1 MRLAVPAPFGVGTV
15 FFCANSEET
24 FHRARTNGTL
34 RSIAAVRSIAPKFVY
49 LSQPDEKDILKKA
62 NFDGVVRNGRECKS
76 ISVSDGTGQ

>member
-15 FFCANSEET
+15 FFYI
-24 FHRARTNGTL
+24 NGTL
-34 RSIAAVRSIAPKFVY
+34 TSIAAVRSIAPKFVY

-62 NFDGVVRNGRECKS
+62 NFDGVVRNGREYKS

>member
-34 RSIAAVRSIAPKFVY
+34 TSIAAVRSIAPNVAMLVHLIFGTA
-49 LSQPDEKDILKKA
+49 LCILR
-62 NFDGVVRNGRECKS
+62 GVF
-76 ISVSDGTGQ
+76 